1 MPNCGAEKRLGSSE
15 TLRSLKP
22 FYFLF
27 CPFHY
32 IDQIRIIYNADMSLA
47 LGKRKRA
54 VTTKSTLPSKKVTVV
69 KPAPPPP
76 AAPEPESDAEDRAAM
91 NEAFRRAF
99 EKRFKAIE
107 EDKPEEVEVEDET
120 DEEDENAWDGLSEE
134 EEDDENEIEVVEHNM
149 SNFSREKADRAALK
163 AFMVTHHLSSLT
175 RTQY

>member
-1 MPNCGAEKRLGSSE
+1 
-15 TLRSLKP
+15 
-22 FYFLF
+22 
-27 CPFHY
+27 
-32 IDQIRIIYNADMSLA
+32 MSLA

-54 VTTKSTLPSKKVTVV
+54 VTSKSTLPSKKVTVA

>member
-27 CPFHY
+27 CPFHC
-32 IDQIRIIYNADMSLA
+32 INHIRIIYNTDMSLA

-54 VTTKSTLPSKKVTVV
+54 VTTKSTLPSKKATTT

-107 EDKPEEVEVEDET
+107 EDKPEEAEAEDET

-163 AFMVTHHLSSLT
+163 AFMVISHLPSLT
-175 RTQY
+175 TT